1 MKSLLHRLKGSYLL
15 ITAGILVIANIL
27 VFSPAAFASNLSV
40 PEVIETNM
48 NAAAGSS
55 LIVVFKTSASN
66 TGTTLSVTMPAG
78 YTVNATQTYNA
89 SYGGNNC
96 TTIVGGTISDLPTSG
111 TITAAGSGQVIT
123 FSGISAYTA
132 STEYCGVLTSAT
144 AVTNPSAGTY
154 AGSMTAGTDVAAQ
167 FGLDVI
173 TNDQVVV
180 TATVPASFT
189 LSLSSNTDPFTAN
202 LAVGTVGTTTGV
214 TATMTTNGTGWG
226 LYASDVG
233 SELTS
238 ASTSHHILSTHIDAN
253 ATITG
258 AGGENYVTGVVSAGN
273 SVTPAFAGGSLGKGG
288 GLSNALYPLATGTG
302 PTASATATVTE
313 YAAISA
319 TTPAATDYTD
329 TITLLGAGTF

>member
-1 MKSLLHRLKGSYLL
+1 MRSIKNKLKRYSLL
-15 ITAGILVIANIL
+15 ITAGFLILGNVL
-27 VFSPAAFASNLSV
+27 VFSPAAFASNLV
-40 PEVIETNM
+40 TPEIIETNM
-48 NAAAGSS
+48 NAGAASG
-55 LIVVFKTSASN
+55 IIIVFKTSASN
-66 TGTTLSVTMPAG
+66 TGTTLSVTMPTG
-78 YTVNATQTYNA
+78 YTIVSGAGTYNT
-89 SYGGNNC
+89 SFGGNNC
-96 TTIVGGTISDLPTSG
+96 TTIVGGTISDIPGSPTVS
-111 TITAAGSGQVIT
+111 GSGQVLT
-123 FSGISAYTA
+123 FSGITAYTA
-132 STEYCGVLTSAT
+132 STEYCGIVTN
-144 AVTNPSAGTY
+144 AVTTNPSAGVYT
-154 AGSMTAGTDVAAQ
+154 GSITAGTDAAAQ
-167 FGLDVI
+167 FADDVI
-173 TNDQVVV
+173 SNDQVVV

-189 LSLSSNTDPFTAN
+189 LVISSNTDPFTAN

-302 PTASATATVTE
+302 PTASTTATITE